1 MTKEACVSTLQEKTI
16 SGGGKLPIE
25 HIHTF
30 LVHPGKGENSPAPI
44 GGTTIT
50 PKGKLSDLLNDIYA
64 NSDVECDIEI
74 SFDHAPDGSQQN
86 DCRDLLIAY
95 LQNPTL
101 ARARHIAERLQSSSD
116 RRPGLGLLFVLS
128 GREGRDHK
136 AVISRFPTDSAIL
149 AEEQAKSLTIE
160 FLERVF
166 MKSAT
171 AYKAAAYQHS
181 SFQTGFWTG
190 RTIDRQS
197 NTRFAP
203 ASDYWIFD
211 FLASNFLLTPAAGTR
226 RLGKALRDAAK
237 YAADVN
243 TKSEIAAAVTLA
255 KSLRGRQ
262 TSINDFMNQFGLS
275 PEAQNVVMGVLPD
288 PAIAEERFR
297 FDPEEFRNQVAFR
310 SVQLDNGGLLTAE
323 SAEFDEVF
331 TREVINART
340 NEVRYSTS
348 GHIVSERLRKS
359 Q

>member
-1 MTKEACVSTLQEKTI
+1 MA
-16 SGGGKLPIE
+16 IE

-30 LVHPGKGENSPAPI
+30 MVHPGKGEKEPLPI

-50 PKGKLSDLLNDIYA
+50 PKGKLSELLNEVYT
-64 NSDVECDIEI
+64 NSERECDIEI
-74 SFDHAPDGSQQN
+74 SFDHAPDGTQKN

-95 LQNPTL
+95 LQSPTL
-101 ARARHIAERLQSSSD
+101 VRARHIAERLQKHSD
-116 RRPGLGLLFVLS
+116 KRPGLGLLFVLS
-128 GREGRDHK
+128 GREGREHK
-136 AVISRFPTDSAIL
+136 LVISRFPTDSAIL

-171 AYKAAAYQHS
+171 SYKAAAYQHAS
-181 SFQTGFWTG
+181 LQTGLWTG
-190 RTIDRQS
+190 RTIDKQS

-237 YAADVN
+237 NAADVT
-243 TKSEIAAAVTLA
+243 TKSEIAAAVTLS
-255 KSLRGRQ
+255 KSMKSRQ
-262 TSINDFMNQFGLS
+262 TSISEFMDQFGLS
-275 PEAQNVVMGVLPD
+275 PEAQSAVLNGLRD
-288 PAIAEERFR
+288 PAVAEERFR
-297 FDPEEFRNQVAFR
+297 FDQDEFRSQVAFR

-323 SAEFDEVF
+323 SAEFDDVF
-331 TREVINART
+331 TREVINPRT
-340 NEVRYSTS
+340 SEVRYSTR
-348 GHIVSERLRKS
+348 GHVVSERLRKS

>member
-1 MTKEACVSTLQEKTI
+1 MFLPWKKRQFQ
-16 SGGGKLPIE
+16 GGSKLPIE

-30 LVHPGKGENSPAPI
+30 LVHPGKGESSPASI
-44 GGTTIT
+44 GGTTIA
-50 PKGKLSDLLNDIYA
+50 PRGKLSDLLNGIYS
-64 NSDVECDIEI
+64 NSDRECNVDV
-74 SFDHAPDGSQQN
+74 SFDHASDGSQQN

-95 LQNPTL
+95 LQTPTL
-101 ARARHIAERLQSSSD
+101 VRARHIAERLQSHSD
-116 RRPGLGLLFVLS
+116 KRPGLGLLFVLS
-128 GREGRDHK
+128 GREGREHK
-136 AVISRFPTDSAIL
+136 LVISRFPTDSAIL

-181 SFQTGFWTG
+181 SLQTGFWTG
-190 RTIDRQS
+190 RIIDRQS

-243 TKSEIAAAVTLA
+243 AKSEIAAAVTLA

-262 TSINDFMNQFGLS
+262 TSINEFMAQFGLS
-275 PEAQNVVMGVLPD
+275 PEAQSAVLGVLPD

-297 FDPEEFRNQVAFR
+297 FDPDEFRNQVAFR

-323 SAEFDEVF
+323 SSEFEEVF